1 MIIRKATPKDYK
13 EISLIYKEEFGKKP
27 YHEKWTEES
36 AFQKIKEYSKNHILV
51 AEKEKKVIGFII
63 FSELLLDDGPRT
75 FIDEL
80 VITEKFQKQGIG
92 HKLIAEVE
100 TFSKNNNKIGI
111 LLLAHEEANAIEFY
125 NKLKFKK
132 EKWVL
137 FDKKL

>member
-13 EISLIYKEEFGKKP
+13 EISLIYKEEYSKSP

-36 AFQKIKEYSKNHILV
+36 AFQKIQEYSKNHILV
-51 AEKEKKVIGFII
+51 VEKKVIGFII
-63 FSELLLDDGPRT
+63 FSELLWDDGPRT

-132 EKWVL
+132 DKWAL